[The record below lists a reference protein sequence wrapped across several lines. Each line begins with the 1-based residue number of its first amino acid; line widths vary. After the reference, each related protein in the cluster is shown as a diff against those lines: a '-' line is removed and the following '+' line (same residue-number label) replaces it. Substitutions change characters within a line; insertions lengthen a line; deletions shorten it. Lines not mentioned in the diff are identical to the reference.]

1 MIAII
6 PARGGSKGLPGKNVK
21 DLNGKPLIAYTIEAA
36 LKAKSITSVIV
47 STDDLEIAEVSK
59 KCGAQVP
66 FMRPSYLATDD
77 SKAIDA
83 YLFTIDELIKGGVT
97 EIDEI
102 CILLPTCPLRS
113 STDIDDAINLFKF
126 NNADSVISYTKE
138 AHPITWH
145 QYIEN
150 DGKLNPIFEALQ
162 IDNRQAY
169 RPSYY
174 PNGAIYIFK
183 SFLLRNNKYYSDNS
197 YAYIMP
203 RERSVDIDTFE
214 DFEYAKYLLNR
225 NDEKL

>member
-1 MIAII
+1 MVAII
-6 PARGGSKGLPGKNVK
+6 PARGGSKGLPGKNIK

-36 LKAKSITSVIV
+36 LNAKSIRSIIV
-47 STDDLEIAEVSK
+47 STDDIEIAEESK
-59 KCGAQVP
+59 KCGAQIP

-77 SKAIDA
+77 SKAIDV
-83 YLFTIDELIKGGVT
+83 YLFTVDELIKRGVT

-102 CILLPTCPLRS
+102 CVLLPTCPLR
-113 STDIDDAINLFKF
+113 TFDDIDEAIRLFKIK
-126 NNADSVISYTKE
+126 NADSVISYTKE
-138 AHPITWH
+138 THPITWH
-145 QYIEN
+145 QYIED
-150 DGKLNPIFEALQ
+150 DGKLNPFFEALQ

-169 RPSYY
+169 RPTYY

-183 SFLLRNNKYYSDNS
+183 TSLLRINKYYSENS

-225 NDEKL
+225 NGEKL